1 MAKADGESIWSDM
14 LDLVRYNHLSRP
26 SSRGLTAMVI
36 GLVLLC
42 VGSRVAWKAKGGPK
56 PKGLIIGE
64 ALLLILAVLL
74 IGLMLI
80 GTAHF

>member
-1 MAKADGESIWSDM
+1 
-14 LDLVRYNHLSRP
+14 
-26 SSRGLTAMVI
+26 MVI
-36 GLVLLC
+36 GLVLLW

-74 IGLMLI
+74 IGLILL